1 MNNMINEK
9 NNEMKNICS
18 KYKECGGC
26 KFQDKKYEEQLIIK
40 QKNVRRIFESK
51 MEENI
56 SINKVIGMENPYE
69 YRNKGKYA
77 FKFDKKKKKPIM
89 GFYEEGTHKL
99 VCIDKCN
106 IQNPIIDEVAKFTLT
121 LVDKYRIKIYDEDL
135 MKGLLRYLIIKVG
148 TKTNDIMVIFVT
160 TDSKISRRE
169 DIVRELTEKFKNIKT
184 IVQNINTKQ
193 TNAVLGDRNIK
204 LYGNGY
210 IKDILQKY
218 KFKISPLSFFQVNT
232 IQTEKL
238 YMTAIELAKLD
249 KKEIVFDLYS
259 GIGTISLFLS
269 EYVKKVFGVEV
280 VDEAVK
286 DAKENARINDVKNV
300 NFLLGKVEAILP
312 RMYKSGTI
320 PDVIF
325 VDPPR
330 IGLDKNTIK
339 TLLEILPEKIIYIS
353 CNPESLVDNLNILKE
368 KYNINTVQPVDM
380 FPFTGHVE
388 VISILSL
395 KK

>member
-9 NNEMKNICS
+9 NNEMKNMCS

-51 MEENI
+51 MDENI
-56 SINKVIGMENPYE
+56 FINKVIGMENPYE

-106 IQNPIIDEVAKFTLT
+106 IQNPIIDEVAKFTLN

-210 IKDILQKY
+210 IKDILHKY

-330 IGLDKNTIK
+330 IGLDRNTIK

-388 VISILSL
+388 VISVLSL

>member
-40 QKNVRRIFESK
+40 QKNVRKIFESK
-51 MEENI
+51 MDEEVH
-56 SINKVIGMENPYE
+56 INKVIGMENPYE

-99 VCIDKCN
+99 VCIDECN
-106 IQNPIIDEVAKFTLT
+106 IQNPIIDEIAKFTLT

-210 IKDILQKY
+210 IKDILYKY

-280 VDEAVK
+280 VDEAIK

-330 IGLDKNTIK
+330 IGLDRNTIK
-339 TLLEILPEKIIYIS
+339 TLLEILPQKIIYIS

-368 KYNINTVQPVDM
+368 KYNINTIQPVDM

-388 VISILSL
+388 VISVLSL

>member
-40 QKNVRRIFESK
+40 QKNVRKIFESK
-51 MEENI
+51 MDEEVH
-56 SINKVIGMENPYE
+56 INKVIGMENPYE

-99 VCIDKCN
+99 VCIDECN
-106 IQNPIIDEVAKFTLT
+106 IQNPIIDEIAKFTLT

-210 IKDILQKY
+210 IKDILYKY

-280 VDEAVK
+280 VDEAIK

-330 IGLDKNTIK
+330 IGLDRNTIK
-339 TLLEILPEKIIYIS
+339 TLLEILPQKIIYIS

-368 KYNINTVQPVDM
+368 KYNINTIQPVDM

-388 VISILSL
+388 VILVLSL